1 MENELLLRFSNG
13 CVELCFSDL
22 SCLLMNRNDDK
33 CLYYVDKAGEQRTIE
48 YDEVESLSDIKLQKK
63 VKKFSKLLAAIWA
76 KATEGME
83 AP

>member
-13 CVELCFSDL
+13 CVQLCFNDL

-33 CLYYVDKAGEQRTIE
+33 CLYYVDKLGQQSIIE
-48 YDEVESLSDIKLQKK
+48 YDEVEAISDTKLQKK

-83 AP
+83 G